1 MILMENFDVKDVFR
15 IQKSVTHIFIMTFSL
30 SDVFY
35 VSLFAIF
42 KVKT

>member
-1 MILMENFDVKDVFR
+1 MENFDVIVNDVFR
-15 IQKSVTHIFIMTFSL
+15 TPKSVTRIFMMTFSL

>member
-1 MILMENFDVKDVFR
+1 MENFDVIVKNVFR
-15 IQKSVTHIFIMTFSL
+15 TQKSVTHIFIVTLSL

-35 VSLFAIF
+35 VSFFAIF